1 MDADATAGQQM
12 RRAVLLADLSAVEAI
27 ECEGLVDTGAASA
40 GQAGHP
46 PWIDVGPMLDEREV
60 SLRWLDIH
68 RILLDYALQRGLIE
82 RHPKRAHL
90 VRVIRRP

>member
-1 MDADATAGQQM
+1 M

-27 ECEGLVDTGAASA
+27 ECEGIVDTQPGGLA
-40 GQAGHP
+40 
-46 PWIDVGPMLDEREV
+46 WIDVRPMLDEREV
-60 SLRWLDIH
+60 TPRWVDLN
-68 RILLDYALQRGLIE
+68 RILLDYAVQRGLIE